1 MNAKLQVVEH
11 LDGPP
16 SPPPSPLSET
26 ERREAL
32 RIAIEN
38 RSTADVRRAKAN
50 AALDKAEALLAESEN
65 ELRLHD
71 DLDDQIARG
80 RADAIAASLASGA
93 APLLDTPKE
102 LAELVKRQAETRN
115 RIAAVK
121 SAVAKLR
128 ADAEAANQEYEEADQ
143 AVRNAALVTMASGA
157 EALIKK
163 MLAHEEKAAAL
174 RKRVSAYQMQRRQF
188 FGLKQNGVNQFLPL
202 TTEHG
207 KALRQQPKNVG
218 FAAEADHAASALWRE
233 MFTKLLDD
241 ADAPFDALK

>member
-1 MNAKLQVVEH
+1 M
-11 LDGPP
+11 
-16 SPPPSPLSET
+16 
-26 ERREAL
+26 
-32 RIAIEN
+32 
-38 RSTADVRRAKAN
+38 
-50 AALDKAEALLAESEN
+50 
-65 ELRLHD
+65 
-71 DLDDQIARG
+71 
-80 RADAIAASLASGA
+80 
-93 APLLDTPKE
+93 
-102 LAELVKRQAETRN
+102 
-115 RIAAVK
+115 
-121 SAVAKLR
+121 R